1 MSHVSQINAVKSET
15 HRWAAELQ
23 QYMHVQAAYPP
34 VRGLLDVEVML
45 VGGDILDQ
53 VPRTLLKGPVGH
65 QICLT
70 GADSV

>member
-1 MSHVSQINAVKSET
+1 MSHVSQINAVKSEM

-53 VPRTLLKGPVGH
+53 VP
-65 QICLT
+65 
-70 GADSV
+70 